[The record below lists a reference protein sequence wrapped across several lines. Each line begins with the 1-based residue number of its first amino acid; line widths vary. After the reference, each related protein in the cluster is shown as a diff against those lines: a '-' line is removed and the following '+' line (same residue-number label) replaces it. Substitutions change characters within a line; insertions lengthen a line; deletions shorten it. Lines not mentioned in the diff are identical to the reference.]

1 MIKFSVVVPIHN
13 EEKNLPYSLPSI
25 YRLNP
30 DEVILLMDHCTDN
43 SEHVAYGLVKQYGML
58 DRTRFVGV
66 DSRESDFRFCH
77 AFNRYY
83 GGQLASYDV
92 VLNVD
97 ADLIVDHKI
106 ASYVERVGKN
116 GVGFISFLHKNYPV
130 DWRLLVK
137 RLLVAM
143 NFPCVGREK
152 WLGVIRLYNRRI
164 ANELEDLDELK
175 QLMMAQDAHLRRAIA
190 KKYKTVCVVSNT
202 LHLRPSESSRH
213 YLRGRLYWID
223 LHRSFLVTL
232 LSSVI
237 VLRLNLLKG
246 YIHARFGKQQ

>member
-13 EEKNLPYSLPSI
+13 EESFLPYSLPSI

-30 DEVILLMDHCTDN
+30 NEVILLLDHCTDN
-43 SEHVAYGLVKQYGML
+43 STHVAFVLAKQYEML
-58 DRTRFVGV
+58 DRTHFVSV
-66 DSRESDFRFCH
+66 DSRKSDFRFCH
-77 AFNRYY
+77 SFNRYY

-92 VLNVD
+92 VLDVD
-97 ADLIVDHKI
+97 ADLIIDPKI
-106 ASYVERVGKN
+106 VSYVERIGKN
-116 GVGFISFLHKNYPV
+116 CVGFISFLHKNYPV

-137 RLLVAM
+137 HLLVAM
-143 NFPCVGREK
+143 NFPCIGGEQ
-152 WLGVIRLYNRRI
+152 WLGVVRLYNRRI
-164 ANELEDLDELK
+164 ANELEDLNELK
-175 QLMMAQDAHLRRAIA
+175 QLTMAQDTHLQRAIA

-213 YLRGRLYWID
+213 YLRGRLYWVD

-232 LSSVI
+232 LSSI
-237 VLRLNLLKG
+237 MVLRLNMLKG